1 MLSYII
7 YKVNIMLIVAATR
20 AVRMPANPTAWSSS
34 SRTRLVLGDGAGGGG
49 GGGEAGDCGG
59 GG

>member
-1 MLSYII
+1 
-7 YKVNIMLIVAATR
+7 MLIVAATR
-20 AVRMPANPTAWSSS
+20 AVRMPAIPTAWSSS
-34 SRTRLVLGDGAGGGG
+34 SRTRLVLGDGAGVGG